1 MKSSLG
7 KDILFGI
14 KVYIKNDLVL
24 HFIVDVEVIFGL
36 LLSDILYTGLG
47 TKLPPRQYFR

>member
-14 KVYIKNDLVL
+14 KVYFKNDLIL
-24 HFIVDVEVIFGL
+24 HFTVDFEVIFGL
-36 LLSDILYTGLG
+36 LLTDILHTGLG
-47 TKLPPRQYFR
+47 TKLPPRQYFK